1 MFILLLRE
9 NVEMSWNN
17 LEQVKFL
24 VPEQVFHSMST
35 ISSIIS
41 LVVSKKISIQTLAQ
55 RGWLRAM

>member
-24 VPEQVFHSMST
+24 VLEEVFHSMST